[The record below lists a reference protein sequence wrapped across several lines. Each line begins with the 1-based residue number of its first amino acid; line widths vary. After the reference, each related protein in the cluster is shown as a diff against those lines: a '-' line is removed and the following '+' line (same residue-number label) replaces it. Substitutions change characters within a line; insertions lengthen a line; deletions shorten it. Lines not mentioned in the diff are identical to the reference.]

1 MTKASVRIGG
11 AGGFWGDSDTG
22 PAQLVAKGDCD
33 YFIMDYLAELTM
45 SILAKARSRD
55 PNAGFATDFVRD
67 VIRPHGRAISA
78 RRIRI
83 VTNAGGLNPQACADA
98 IVRSAEEAGVTLRVA
113 VVTGDDLMP
122 QVERIRAIDPT
133 EMFSGI
139 ALPQKLTSLNAYLGA
154 FPIARALATG
164 ADIVLTGRVADSAL
178 ALGILIHEFGWSES
192 DFDLLAAGSLVG
204 HMLECGTQATGG
216 LYTDWRDIGPLH
228 EIGYPIADCRA
239 DGSFLFTKPAG
250 TSGIVTPLS
259 VTEQMLYEVGDPANY
274 LLPDVTCDFTAVT
287 VAAVADDA
295 VEFRGARGRA
305 PGGSYKVSA
314 TYSDGYRANSSLT
327 LVGRDAVGKAR
338 AVADAI
344 LARCR
349 SVFRQHNIGDFT
361 ETSVEVLG
369 GEESSFGASARAQ
382 GVREVVMRIGVRH
395 EDMRAVEIFGREI
408 APFGTSGPPGT
419 TGFSGRPKPTPV
431 FRLFS
436 FLIPRTDVEV
446 VIREGG
452 LEKIYKPSDLVDTGP
467 ARQGDRFALAAAPA
481 GDTTTVPL
489 YALAIA
495 RSGDKGDIANV
506 AVIARDKDFVE
517 TIAHAATCDKVAA
530 YLSHLVDGE
539 VERFDVPGT
548 GAFNFV
554 LHRALAGGGAVSL
567 RNDPLGKAYGQILL
581 ELPVEL
587 PVTLLGHPSLGEARF
602 AESRASGTDGSQR

>member
-1 MTKASVRIGG
+1 MTKESVRIGG

-33 YFIMDYLAELTM
+33 YLIMDYLAELTM

-67 VIRPHGRAISA
+67 VIRPHGREIAA
-78 RRIRI
+78 KGIRI

-98 IVRSAEEAGVTLRVA
+98 VIRSAEEAGVKLRVA

-122 QVERIRAIDPT
+122 QIERIRAINPT

-178 ALGILIHEFGWSES
+178 ALGILIHEFGWSEG
-192 DFDLLAAGSLVG
+192 DFDMLAAGSLVG

-228 EIGYPIADCRA
+228 EIGYPIAECRR

-259 VTEQMLYEVGDPANY
+259 VTEQMLYEIGDPANY
-274 LLPDVTCDFTAVT
+274 LLPDVTCDFTGVT
-287 VAAVADDA
+287 VSAVADDA
-295 VEFRGARGRA
+295 VEFRGARGHA
-305 PGGSYKVSA
+305 PAGSYKVSA

-327 LVGRDAVGKAR
+327 LVGRNAVGKAR

-361 ETSVEVLG
+361 ETSIEVLG
-369 GEESSFGASARAQ
+369 GEDTSFGAAAQ
-382 GVREVVMRIGVRH
+382 AQDAREVVMRIGVRH
-395 EDMRAVEIFGREI
+395 EDMQAVEIFGREI
-408 APFGTSGPPGT
+408 APFGTAGPPGT

-436 FLIPRTDVEV
+436 FLIPRTDVAV
-446 VIREGG
+446 VIRESGV
-452 LEKIYKPSDLVDTGP
+452 EEAYEPSQLVDAGP
-467 ARQGDRFALAAAPA
+467 ARQGDTFAPGAAPKA
-481 GDTTTVPL
+481 GDTVTVPL
-489 YALAIA
+489 YALAVA

-506 AVIARDKDFVE
+506 AIIARDSDFVE
-517 TIAHAATCDKVAA
+517 TIAHAATCETVAV
-530 YLSHLVDGE
+530 YLSHLVEGR

-548 GAFNFV
+548 GAFNFL
-554 LHRALAGGGAVSL
+554 LHRALGGGGAVSL
-567 RNDPLGKAYGQILL
+567 RNDPLGKAFGQILL

-587 PVTLLGHPSLGEARF
+587 PVTLLDHPALGEERF
-602 AESRASGTDGSQR
+602 SDAGALSIREG